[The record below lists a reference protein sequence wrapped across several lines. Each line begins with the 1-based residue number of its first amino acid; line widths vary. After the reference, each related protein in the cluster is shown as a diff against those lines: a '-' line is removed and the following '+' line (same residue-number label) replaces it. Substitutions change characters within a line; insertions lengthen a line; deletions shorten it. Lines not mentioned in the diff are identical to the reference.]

1 MSVTVSKTNFGTKY
15 SEDNTING
23 TIERFDIEKGYN
35 LEQLKVLPRESY
47 VNRNGE
53 RLVGLK
59 EYIERLRNERARYEN
74 EIEAIPNTSI
84 SSDNNSTESGR
95 EGSSAGR
102 YGKSQLQSKSEGS
115 SVAAANDISNTDN
128 LDKGGE
134 SDERRDLS
142 RIESLLAKA
151 EAEDNR
157 RLTSAVKLRDK
168 YGIDKVGKI
177 SRENLSRMLRD
188 LTNNEND
195 IALFDKLM
203 EDTKHLGIDFRFTY
217 GLGSARGAANIYQNY
232 ISYNLDTFT
241 REISDVDKATVIIH
255 ELLHQELQ
263 STYLVNLQQIITIF
277 APIKVMAILI

>member
-53 RLVGLK
+53 RIVGLK

>member
-53 RLVGLK
+53 RIVGLK

-203 EDTKHLGIDFRFTY
+203 EDTKHIGIDFRFTY

>member
-53 RLVGLK
+53 RIVGLK

-157 RLTSAVKLRDK
+157 RLTSALKLRDK

-232 ISYNLDTFT
+232 IL
-241 REISDVDKATVIIH
+241 
-255 ELLHQELQ
+255 
-263 STYLVNLQQIITIF
+263 
-277 APIKVMAILI
+277 

>member
-74 EIEAIPNTSI
+74 ELEAIPNTSI